1 MLRVL
6 FYFLLLIGVAAYAM
20 SRGRRDERIAAL
32 TCVVASVASLAL
44 LVTRPAYYSHL
55 ELGVA
60 VIDLIVLGTFVW
72 IALRSSRFWP
82 LWVAGLQLTSTTG
95 HILKMIE
102 PDLLPMV
109 YAASLASW
117 SYAILLI
124 IAVGIW
130 RGHRGKFNTEPATQ
144 S

>member
-1 MLRVL
+1 MVRVI
-6 FYFLLLIGVAAYAM
+6 FYFLLLIGVAAYAL

-32 TCVVASVASLAL
+32 TCVVASFASLAL
-44 LVTRPAYYSHL
+44 LVARPAYYSGL

-60 VIDLIVLGTFVW
+60 VIDLITLGTFVW

-130 RGHRGKFNTEPATQ
+130 RGQRGNFDTEPATQ

>member
-1 MLRVL
+1 MVRVL

-32 TCVVASVASLAL
+32 TCVVASLASLAL
-44 LVTRPAYYSHL
+44 LVTRPAYYSSF

-60 VIDLIVLGTFVW
+60 TIDLVTLGTFVW

-82 LWVAGLQLTSTTG
+82 LWVAGLQLTATLG
-95 HILKMIE
+95 HILKMID
-102 PDLLPMV
+102 PNLLPMV

-130 RGHRGKFNTEPATQ
+130 RGHRGNFDAEPATQ

>member
-6 FYFLLLIGVAAYAM
+6 FYFLLLIGVAVYAM

-32 TCVVASVASLAL
+32 TCVVASFASLAL
-44 LVTRPAYYSHL
+44 LITRPAYYSNL

-60 VIDLIVLGTFVW
+60 VIDLIVLGTFAW

-82 LWVAGLQLTSTTG
+82 LWVAGLQLTATLG
-95 HILKMIE
+95 HILKMVD

-124 IAVGIW
+124 IAAGIW
-130 RGHRGKFNTEPATQ
+130 RGHRGNFNTEPATQ

>member
-20 SRGRRDERIAAL
+20 SRGRRDERLAAI